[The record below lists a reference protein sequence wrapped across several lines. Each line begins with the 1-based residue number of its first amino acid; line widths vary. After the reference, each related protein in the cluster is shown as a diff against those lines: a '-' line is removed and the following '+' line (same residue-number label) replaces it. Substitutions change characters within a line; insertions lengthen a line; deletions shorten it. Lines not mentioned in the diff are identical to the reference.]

1 MKSSKKDQAFIE
13 ALIKTYRKMI
23 MPPEWIDI
31 LQIKAKRHDEGKI

>member
-1 MKSSKKDQAFIE
+1 MKSSGKAQAFIE
-13 ALIKTYRKMI
+13 ALIKSSGKMI

>member
-1 MKSSKKDQAFIE
+1 LRGYEKAQAFIG
-13 ALIKTYRKMI
+13 ALTKSSGKMI